1 MDLNGTQSADTLI
14 GGAADDVIYGFGGN
28 DRLRGGAGDDVLAGH
43 EGNDILQGG
52 DGDDYLL
59 GGPGHDTLD
68 GGAGSDWAAY
78 EDATAGVKVDLNL
91 TGAQNTGGGGT
102 DRLTSIENLYGSAFN
117 DTLVGNAGDN
127 VLMGWDGNDIIS
139 GGKGED
145 TLWGSAGNDTLDG
158 GDNDDWL
165 VGGAGDDVIKG
176 GAGADWSSYEDAT
189 AGVTVDLTKTTA
201 QDTIGAGKDTL
212 TGVESIWGSKF
223 ADVLTGDAGSNYLFA
238 DAGDDK
244 LYGGAGD
251 DFFAGGAGANVIDG
265 GEGWDTIDY
274 AMSAVGVEVD
284 LSRNIATSR
293 FGDTS
298 ISDTLSSIEL
308 VTGSLYADFIIGNMS
323 ENYLYGDAGNDV
335 LRAEGGQDVLEGG
348 EGDDFLIGSYT
359 GAGDILIGGMGN
371 DQLSVSS
378 GSNYVDGGDG
388 VDTLQTFTY
397 LDVTVDL
404 KFVTAQ
410 EIATGFKVELRS
422 IENLIGGHG
431 NDVLIGNDGDNRIEG
446 LTGNDVVDGGDGFD
460 FATYRSAPGGVL
472 VDLTKAGVAQN
483 TGSAGIDTLINIE
496 GLRGSVYAD
505 VLIGNAGANALEGEY
520 GDDLL
525 IGGGGRDLLTGG
537 ASADTFKFAVGDS
550 IALDNTSANLDVI
563 TDFEAIDRLDFSA
576 GATPATYREMTASSY
591 LEAQALAV
599 SGVSS
604 GAVMKYY
611 TAVQV
616 GADIYLFV
624 AGTTANSA
632 GMENVVKL
640 AGVGLSSIDATN
652 FI

>member
-1 MDLNGTQSADTLI
+1 MNLNGTQGADTLS
-14 GGAADDVIYGFGGN
+14 GGAEDDVIYGFGGH
-28 DRLRGGAGDDVLAGH
+28 DTLRGGAGDDAIAGH

-52 DGDDYLL
+52 DGDDYML
-59 GGPGHDTLD
+59 GGPGNDTLD

-78 EDATAGVKVDLNL
+78 EDATAGVKVDLTL
-91 TGAQNTGGGGT
+91 SGAQNTGGGGT

-117 DTLVGNAGDN
+117 DTLIGNAGDN
-127 VLMGWDGNDIIS
+127 MMTGGAGNDTLT
-139 GGKGED
+139 GGKGHD

-158 GDNDDWL
+158 GEGDDWM

-176 GAGADWSSYEDAT
+176 GAGGDWSSYEDAT

-212 TGVESIWGSKF
+212 SGVENLWGSKF
-223 ADVLTGDAGSNYLFA
+223 ADVLTGDAGSNYIWG

-251 DFFAGGAGANVIDG
+251 DFFAGGAGVNVIDG
-265 GEGWDTIDY
+265 GEGFDTVDY
-274 AMSAVGVEVD
+274 AMSEVGVEVD
-284 LSRNIATSR
+284 LSRNIAISR

-308 VTGSLYADFIIGNMS
+308 VTGSLHADFIIGNMS

-388 VDTLQTFTY
+388 VDTLQTKTD

-410 EIATGFKVELRS
+410 EIATGLKVELRG

-431 NDVLIGNDGDNRIEG
+431 NDVLIGNGGDNRIEG
-446 LTGNDVVDGGDGFD
+446 LTGNDVIDGGEGFD
-460 FATYRSAPGGVL
+460 FATYRSAPGGVV
-472 VDLTKAGVAQN
+472 VDLTKVGVAQN
-483 TGSAGIDTLINIE
+483 TGSAGIDTLISIE
-496 GLRGSVYAD
+496 GLRGSVSAD
-505 VLIGNAGANALEGEY
+505 ILIGNAGANALEGEY
-520 GDDLL
+520 DDDLL
-525 IGGGGRDLLTGG
+525 IGGAGRDVLTGG
-537 ASADTFKFAVGDS
+537 ASADTFRFAIYDS
-550 IALDNTSANLDVI
+550 IALDNTDANLDVI
-563 TDFEAIDRLDFSA
+563 TDFESIDRLDFSA
-576 GATPATYREMTASSY
+576 GTTPATYREMTAASY
-591 LEAQALAV
+591 VEAQALAV

-616 GADIYLFV
+616 GADVYVFV
-624 AGTTANSA
+624 AGTTVNSA
-632 GMENVVKL
+632 GSENAVKL
-640 AGVGLSSIDATN
+640 AGISLSSIDATN

>member
-1 MDLNGTQSADTLI
+1 MNLNGTQGADTLI
-14 GGAADDVIYGFGGN
+14 GGAEDDVIYGFWGN
-28 DRLRGGAGDDVLAGH
+28 DTLRGGAGHDVLAGH
-43 EGNDILQGG
+43 EGNDVLQGG
-52 DGDDYLL
+52 DGDDYML
-59 GGPGHDTLD
+59 GGPGNDTLD

-91 TGAQNTGGGGT
+91 NGGQNTGGGGT
-102 DRLTSIENLYGSAFN
+102 DRLTGIENLYGSAFN

-212 TGVESIWGSKF
+212 SGIESVWGSKF

-251 DFFAGGAGANVIDG
+251 DFFAGGAGVNVIDG
-265 GEGWDTIDY
+265 GEGFDTVDY
-274 AMSAVGVEVD
+274 AMSDVGVEVD
-284 LSRNIATSR
+284 LSRNFATSR

-298 ISDTLSSIEL
+298 IRDTLSSIEL
-308 VTGSLYADFIIGNMS
+308 VTGSLHADFIIGNMS

-404 KFVTAQ
+404 NFVTAQ
-410 EIATGFKVELRS
+410 EIATGFKVELRG

-446 LTGNDVVDGGDGFD
+446 LTGNDVIDGGEGFD
-460 FATYRSAPGGVL
+460 FATYRSAPGGVV
-472 VDLTKAGVAQN
+472 VDLTKVGVAQN
-483 TGSAGIDTLINIE
+483 TGSAGIDTLISIE
-496 GLRGSVYAD
+496 GLRGSVSAD
-505 VLIGNAGANALEGEY
+505 ILIGNAGANALEGEY
-520 GDDLL
+520 GDDLM

-537 ASADTFKFAVGDS
+537 ASADTFRFAVGDS
-550 IALDNTSANLDVI
+550 VALDNTDGNLDVI
-563 TDFEAIDRLDFSA
+563 TDFESIDRLDFSA
-576 GATPATYREMTASSY
+576 GTTPATYREMAASSY

-599 SGVSS
+599 SGVWS
-604 GAVMKYY
+604 GANMKYY

-616 GADIYLFV
+616 GADVYVFV

-632 GMENVVKL
+632 GSENAIKL
-640 AGVGLSSIDATN
+640 LGVSLSSIDATN

>member
-1 MDLNGTQSADTLI
+1 MDLNGTQGADTLV

-28 DRLRGGAGDDVLAGH
+28 DTLRGGAGDDVLAGH
-43 EGNDILQGG
+43 EGNDVLQGG
-52 DGDDYLL
+52 EGDDYML

-78 EDATAGVKVDLNL
+78 EDATAAVKVDLNL

-102 DRLTSIENLYGSAFN
+102 DRLISIENLYGSAFN

-158 GDNDDWL
+158 GDHDDWL

-212 TGVESIWGSKF
+212 SGIENLWGSKF
-223 ADVLTGDAGSNYLFA
+223 ADVLTGDADSNYLFG
-238 DAGDDK
+238 DAGNDT
-244 LYGGAGD
+244 LSGGAGD
-251 DFFAGGAGANVIDG
+251 DFFAGGTGVNVINGGDG
-265 GEGWDTIDY
+265 FDTVDY
-274 AMSAVGVEVD
+274 AMSDVGVEVD
-284 LSRNIATSR
+284 LSRNFAISR

-308 VTGSLYADFIIGNMS
+308 VTGSLHDDIIIGNMA

-335 LRAEGGQDVLEGG
+335 LRAEGGRDVLEGG

-404 KFVTAQ
+404 KLVTAQ
-410 EIATGFKVELRS
+410 EIATGFKVELIS

-446 LTGNDVVDGGDGFD
+446 LTGNDVIDGGEGFD
-460 FATYRSAPGGVL
+460 FAIYRSAPGGVV
-472 VDLTKAGVAQN
+472 VDLTKIGVAQN

-496 GLRGSVYAD
+496 GLRGSVFAD
-505 VLIGNAGANALEGEY
+505 ILIGNAGANALEGEY

-537 ASADTFKFAVGDS
+537 ASADTFRFAIYDS
-550 IALDNTSANLDVI
+550 VALDNTDANLDVI
-563 TDFEAIDRLDFSA
+563 TDFESIDRLDFSA
-576 GATPATYREMTASSY
+576 GTTPATYREMTAASY
-591 LEAQALAV
+591 VEAQALAV

-616 GADIYLFV
+616 GADVYVFV

-632 GMENVVKL
+632 GSENAVKL
-640 AGVGLSSIDATN
+640 AGVSLSSIDATN

>member
-1 MDLNGTQSADTLI
+1 MDLNGTQGADTLI
-14 GGAADDVIYGFGGN
+14 GGAEDDVIYGFGGN
-28 DRLRGGAGDDVLAGH
+28 DTLRGGAGDDAIAGH
-43 EGNDILQGG
+43 EGNDVLQGG
-52 DGDDYLL
+52 DGDDYML
-59 GGPGHDTLD
+59 GGPGNDTLD

-91 TGAQNTGGGGT
+91 SGAQNTGGGGT

-117 DTLVGNAGDN
+117 DTLIGNAGDN
-127 VLMGWDGNDIIS
+127 MITGGAGADSIT
-139 GGKGED
+139 GGKGHD

-158 GDNDDWL
+158 GDGDDWM

-176 GAGADWSSYEDAT
+176 GAGGDWSSYEDAT

-212 TGVESIWGSKF
+212 SGVENLWGSKF
-223 ADVLTGDAGSNYLFA
+223 ADVLTGDAGSNYIWG

-251 DFFAGGAGANVIDG
+251 DFFAGGAGVNVIDG
-265 GEGWDTIDY
+265 GEGFDTVDY

-308 VTGSLYADFIIGNMS
+308 VTGSIYADFIIGNMA

-335 LRAEGGQDVLEGG
+335 LRAEGGGDVLEGG
-348 EGDDFLIGSYT
+348 EGDDFLIGSLS
-359 GAGDILIGGMGN
+359 DILIGGGGD

-388 VDTLQTFTY
+388 VDALQTFTY
-397 LDVTVDL
+397 ADVQVDL
-404 KFVTAQ
+404 RIVIAQ
-410 EIATGFKVELRS
+410 EIAPGFKVEVRG

-431 NDVLIGNDGDNRIEG
+431 NDVLIANADDNRIEG
-446 LTGNDVVDGGDGFD
+446 LTGNDVIDGGEGFD
-460 FATYRSAPGGVL
+460 FATYRSAPGGVW
-472 VDLTKAGVAQN
+472 VDLTKAGVAQD
-483 TGSAGIDTLINIE
+483 TRSAGIDTLINIE

-520 GDDLL
+520 DDDLL

-537 ASADTFKFAVGDS
+537 ASADTFKFAIQDS
-550 IALDNTSANLDVI
+550 IALDNTDGNLDVI
-563 TDFEAIDRLDFSA
+563 TDFESIDRLDFSA
-576 GATPATYREMTASSY
+576 GTTPATYREMAASSY

-616 GADIYLFV
+616 GADVYVFV

-632 GMENVVKL
+632 GSENAIKL
-640 AGVGLSSIDATN
+640 LGVSLSSIDATN